1 MATLAILDTND
12 FIIQQNPTPTLF
24 NWNLSDAREKEFK
37 YPSDQGCIT

>member
-24 NWNLSDAREKEFK
+24 WNLSDDARGKEFK